1 MSSAWFD
8 GSGLVPIT
16 KPGTKGERE
25 RARLGAAVMVRR
37 AGGDADGLRDVL
49 TLLDLWPASDPVVT
63 TSV

>member
-16 KPGTKGERE
+16 KPGTVAQRE

-37 AGGDADGLRDVL
+37 AGGDADGLRLVL
-49 TLLDLWPASDPVVT
+49 DALDPWPTSDPRA
-63 TSV
+63 

>member
-1 MSSAWFD
+1 MSAAWFD

-16 KPGTKGERE
+16 QPGTAEHRA

-49 TLLDLWPASDPVVT
+49 TLLDLWPATDNRLR
-63 TSV
+63 

>member
-16 KPGTKGERE
+16 KPGTLAQRQ

-37 AGGDADGLRDVL
+37 AGGDADGLRLVL
-49 TLLDLWPASDPVVT
+49 TLLDLWPASDPPVT
-63 TSV
+63 TSG